1 MGIVVPCR
9 FLRKNDHLPLQQVE
23 VIELLPLRNHGYLC
37 FGTNPPRGW
46 GGGGKKLA
54 ALVIFECRLAA
65 LAKISE
71 YEELE
76 GISAA

>member
-1 MGIVVPCR
+1 MSGATIGLV
-9 FLRKNDHLPLQQVE
+9 
-23 VIELLPLRNHGYLC
+23 PLRNHGYLC
-37 FGTNPPRGW
+37 FGTNPLRGW

-71 YEELE
+71 YGE
-76 GISAA
+76 

>member
-1 MGIVVPCR
+1 MDICVSVR
-9 FLRKNDHLPLQQVE
+9 TLP
-23 VIELLPLRNHGYLC
+23 G
-37 FGTNPPRGW
+37 